1 MKLSLRTVR
10 IQPAT
15 EGEDSPSIGAELT
28 ILFPNA
34 GDNVLIA
41 GSIGVTFSHPAP
53 ETLTFAEIEPL
64 AVAEVL
70 AALG

>member
-1 MKLSLRTVR
+1 MKLSLRNVS

-15 EGEDSPSIGAELT
+15 EGENSPSIGAELT

-34 GDNVLIA
+34 GDDVLI
-41 GSIGVTFSHPAP
+41 GGTIGVTISHPAP
-53 ETLTFAEIEPL
+53 ETLTWAEIEPL

>member
-1 MKLSLRTVR
+1 MKLSLRNVS
-10 IQPAT
+10 IYPAS
-15 EGEDSPSIGAELT
+15 EGRDSPSIGAELS

-34 GDNVLIA
+34 GNDLLIA

-64 AVAEVL
+64 AVKEVL